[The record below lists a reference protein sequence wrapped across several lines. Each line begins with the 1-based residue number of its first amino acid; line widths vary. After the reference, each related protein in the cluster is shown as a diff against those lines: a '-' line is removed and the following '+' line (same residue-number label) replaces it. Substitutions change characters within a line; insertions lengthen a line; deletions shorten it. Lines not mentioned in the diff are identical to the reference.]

1 LIIIY
6 IIERVKT
13 ILRFTKFLIPKITT
27 FIVMEFS
34 SKLIEKAV
42 NEVSQL
48 PGIGKRTALR
58 LVLHLLKQPKE
69 QTAYLSQALV
79 AMRDDIKYCESCH
92 NISDSKLCEICSNK
106 NRNHKIICIVEDI
119 RDVMAI
125 ENTGQFRGIYHV
137 LGGKISPIDGVGPSQ
152 LNINSL
158 VEKVK
163 SGTVT
168 EIIFALSS
176 TMEGDTTN
184 FYIYKQIANY
194 QIIISTIA
202 RGIAVGDELEY
213 ADEVT
218 LGRSILQRIPF
229 ESGFKTN

>member
-1 LIIIY
+1 
-6 IIERVKT
+6 
-13 ILRFTKFLIPKITT
+13 
-27 FIVMEFS
+27 MEFS
-34 SKLIEKAV
+34 SKLLENAV
-42 NEVSQL
+42 NEMSQL

-69 QTAYLSQALV
+69 QTAFLVQALSK
-79 AMRDDIKYCESCH
+79 MREEVQFCESCH
-92 NISDSKLCEICSNK
+92 NISDAAVCDICSNAK
-106 NRNHKIICIVEDI
+106 RDRTIICVVEDI

-152 LNINSL
+152 LTISSL

-163 SGTVT
+163 LGEVK

-184 FYIYKQIANY
+184 FYIYRQI
-194 QIIISTIA
+194 QDSEVVTTTIA
-202 RGIAVGDELEY
+202 RGISVGDELEY

-218 LGRSILQRIPF
+218 LGRSILQRVPF
-229 ESGFKTN
+229 EKSLKS

>member
-1 LIIIY
+1 M
-6 IIERVKT
+6 
-13 ILRFTKFLIPKITT
+13 KITNYLIFT
-27 FIVMEFS
+27 LSNYLIDYFYKMEFS
-34 SKLIEKAV
+34 SKLLEKAV
-42 NEVSQL
+42 NEMSLL

-69 QTAYLSQALV
+69 QTSFLSQALTN
-79 AMRDDIKYCESCH
+79 MRDDVKFCESCH
-92 NISDSKLCEICSNK
+92 NISDVEICEICSNTK
-106 NRNHKIICIVEDI
+106 RDHQLICVVEDI

-152 LNINSL
+152 LKIISL
-158 VEKVK
+158 VEKIKLGNVK
-163 SGTVT
+163 
-168 EIIFALSS
+168 ELIFALSS

-184 FYIYKQIANY
+184 FYIYKQIQDCN
-194 QIIISTIA
+194 IITSTIA
-202 RGIAVGDELEY
+202 RGISVGDELEY

-229 ESGFKTN
+229 ENAFNNN

>member
-1 LIIIY
+1 
-6 IIERVKT
+6 
-13 ILRFTKFLIPKITT
+13 
-27 FIVMEFS
+27 M
-34 SKLIEKAV
+34 A
-42 NEVSQL
+42 QL

-69 QTAYLSQALV
+69 QTFFLADALMT
-79 AMRDDIKYCESCH
+79 MREEVRFCSSCH
-92 NISDSKLCEICSNK
+92 NISDVEICEICTNS
-106 NRNHKIICIVEDI
+106 NRNHHIICVVEDI

-125 ENTGQFRGIYHV
+125 ENTRQFKGIYHV

-152 LNINSL
+152 LNITSL

-163 SGTVT
+163 LGAVQ
-168 EIIFALSS
+168 ELIFALSS

-184 FYIYKQIANY
+184 FFIYKQIKEY
-194 QIIISTIA
+194 EIITSTIA

-229 ESGFKTN
+229 ENSFKNN

>member
-1 LIIIY
+1 
-6 IIERVKT
+6 
-13 ILRFTKFLIPKITT
+13 
-27 FIVMEFS
+27 MEFS

-42 NEVSQL
+42 NEMSQL

-69 QTAYLSQALV
+69 QTGFLSQALV
-79 AMRDDIKYCESCH
+79 AMREDIKYCESCH
-92 NISDSKLCEICSNK
+92 NISDSTRCEICANK
-106 NRNHKIICIVEDI
+106 NRNHQIVCIVEDI

-152 LNINSL
+152 LNITSL

-163 SGTVT
+163 SGVVN

-184 FYIYKQIANY
+184 FYIYKQINECE
-194 QIIISTIA
+194 IIISTIA
-202 RGIAVGDELEY
+202 RGISVGDELEY

-218 LGRSILQRIPF
+218 LGRSILHRVPF
-229 ESGFKTN
+229 EKSFKNN

>member
-1 LIIIY
+1 
-6 IIERVKT
+6 
-13 ILRFTKFLIPKITT
+13 
-27 FIVMEFS
+27 MEFS
-34 SKLIEKAV
+34 SKLLEKAV
-42 NEVSQL
+42 NEMSQL

-69 QTAYLSQALV
+69 QTSFLSNSLTE
-79 AMRDDIKYCESCH
+79 MRENIKFCNSCH
-92 NISDSKLCEICSNK
+92 NISDVEICEICANTK
-106 NRNHKIICIVEDI
+106 RDHQLICVVEDV

-152 LNINSL
+152 LKIVSL
-158 VEKVK
+158 VEKIK
-163 SGTVT
+163 TGTIR

-184 FYIYKQIANY
+184 FYIYKQIQDCN
-194 QIIISTIA
+194 IITSTIA
-202 RGIAVGDELEY
+202 RGISVGDELEY

-218 LGRSILQRIPF
+218 LGRSILQRVLF
-229 ESGFKTN
+229 ENAFKNN